1 MDIITMA
8 HGSGGIESSKL
19 IEEVFYSSFKNE
31 ELLQQNDST
40 ILNEIK
46 GKIAITTDSFVID
59 PIFFPGGDIGK
70 LSICGTV
77 NDLAVSGAK
86 PLYITVGF
94 IIEEGFEINSL
105 KKIVK
110 SMADTAKECGVKIVA
125 GDTKVVE
132 KGRGHKIYINTTG
145 IGEFTEDRYEL
156 NMKNITVGDKI
167 ILSGTIG
174 DHGMCIMN
182 SRENL
187 NVQSNIK
194 SDCANLNK
202 LTEDIMRAS
211 TKVRIMRDPTRGGV
225 ATTLNEIV
233 NSSNKSMIIY
243 ENELPINEEV
253 LSFCEMLGIDP
264 LYVANEGK
272 LICIVSS
279 CEAEKVLNVIKEHD
293 LGRDGKIIGEVVEG
307 KIDNVK
313 ESKKNFLYIETEL
326 GTIKILK
333 SAQGELLPRIC

>member
-8 HGSGGIESSKL
+8 HGSGGVESSKL

-40 ILNEIK
+40 ILNEIE

-59 PIFFPGGDIGK
+59 PIFFLVGDIGK

-94 IIEEGFEINSL
+94 ILEEGFEIDSL
-105 KKIVK
+105 REIVK
-110 SMADTAKECGVKIVA
+110 SMAHTAKECGVKIIA

-132 KGRGHKIYINTTG
+132 RGRGHKIYINTTG
-145 IGEFTEDRYEL
+145 IGEFTKDRYEL
-156 NMKNITVGDKI
+156 NMKNIIVGDKI

-182 SRENL
+182 QRENL
-187 NVQSNIK
+187 DVESTIK
-194 SDCANLNK
+194 SDCATLNT
-202 LTEDIMRAS
+202 LTKDIMKTS
-211 TKVRIMRDPTRGGV
+211 TKIRIMRDPTRGGV

-233 NSSNKSMIIY
+233 NGSNKSMIIY
-243 ENELPINEEV
+243 EDELPINEEV

-279 CEAEKVLNVIKEHD
+279 CDADKVLSAMKENP
-293 LGRDGKIIGEVVEG
+293 LGKNAKIIGEVVDE
-307 KIDNVK
+307 KR
-313 ESKKNFLYIETEL
+313 ETATEYKKNFLYIKTEL
-326 GTIKILK
+326 GAIKILK
-333 SAQGELLPRIC
+333 SAKGELLPRIC